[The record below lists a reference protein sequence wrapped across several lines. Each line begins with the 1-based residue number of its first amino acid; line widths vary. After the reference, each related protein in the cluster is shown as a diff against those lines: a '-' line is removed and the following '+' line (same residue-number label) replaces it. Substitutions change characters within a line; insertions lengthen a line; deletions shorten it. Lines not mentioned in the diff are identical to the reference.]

1 MTSNPTITISHWSI
15 KDIIFKTSS
24 YKTRT
29 HKLHGLTIQTILV
42 VFCHILLVMNMTED
56 LMARGNLKKKKKLQS
71 SCSYTLVHYGLR
83 EKLGDTYKPLSHTGF
98 VILAACVHMMADLR
112 SSQVISSECKT
123 NHFLPIMAKQVLF
136 QFQRRDHRHRNFRI
150 DLHTYIYIYLNK

>member
-56 LMARGNLKKKKKLQS
+56 LMARGNFFFFKKKAAVLL
-71 SCSYTLVHYGLR
+71 LVHLSALR

-98 VILAACVHMMADLR
+98 VILAACVYMMADLR
-112 SSQVISSECKT
+112 S
-123 NHFLPIMAKQVLF
+123 
-136 QFQRRDHRHRNFRI
+136 D
-150 DLHTYIYIYLNK
+150 